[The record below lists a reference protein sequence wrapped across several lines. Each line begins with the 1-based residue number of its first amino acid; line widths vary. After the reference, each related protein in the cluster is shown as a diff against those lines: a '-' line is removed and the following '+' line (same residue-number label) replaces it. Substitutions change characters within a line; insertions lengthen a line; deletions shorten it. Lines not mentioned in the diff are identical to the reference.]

1 MEWVECHRGSA
12 EAWSGFDC
20 HSQGR
25 RTWTKPYILTLFRA
39 GHGQRR
45 AALGGAARGA
55 AGAVALP
62 ARQAARHRR
71 RRPRRPGGA
80 AAGRLAARALPAE
93 PYPRPPQ
100 TLSTNAGTLPHTVQV
115 WPGNPWACSRI
126 DRGTATSQTQL
137 GSHSGGAACA
147 HCRQH
152 SLCPSCPDAGARAP
166 ARQRGSVRGQA
177 PLHGLRRAGRAPRH
191 ARPEAAGA
199 CLGCAPQ
206 RAARVPSSG
215 ARGAQLRG
223 DGAGGETESAEA

>member
-1 MEWVECHRGSA
+1 M
-12 EAWSGFDC
+12 D
-20 HSQGR
+20 Q
-25 RTWTKPYILTLFRA
+25 TLYPNPCRA

-115 WPGNPWACSRI
+115 WPGDPWACSRI
-126 DRGTATSQTQL
+126 DSGAATSQTQL
-137 GSHSGGAACA
+137 GCRRGEQPAHIAGSTACA
-147 HCRQH
+147 PPAPMR
-152 SLCPSCPDAGARAP
+152 ARARLLGSAP
-166 ARQRGSVRGQA
+166 ARAARRRSTACAAPGARPGTRGQRLQGPVCA
-177 PLHGLRRAGRAPRH
+177 VHRSAPR
-191 ARPEAAGA
+191 A
-199 CLGCAPQ
+199 C
-206 RAARVPSSG
+206 RAAARGVPSY
-215 ARGAQLRG
+215 AVMAPEVRRGA
-223 DGAGGETESAEA
+223 EA

>member
-1 MEWVECHRGSA
+1 VEWVECHRGSA

-93 PYPRPPQ
+93 PYPQPPANPIHKRRNTAPHCPSMARRPLGMQQDRQRCSYFPDAAGMPQ
-100 TLSTNAGTLPHTVQV
+100 
-115 WPGNPWACSRI
+115 
-126 DRGTATSQTQL
+126 
-137 GSHSGGAACA
+137 GGAACA

-166 ARQRGSVRGQA
+166 ARQRASARGQA

-199 CLGCAPQ
+199 CLRCAPQ

-215 ARGAQLRG
+215 ARGAQLCG
-223 DGAGGETESAEA
+223 DGAGGEKRR